1 MLLDG
6 ETDPRLRAR
15 DTLQVGKLLR
25 ARIIE
30 VALDLQ
36 AKTLQHALADTRSHH
51 GDVGDDGVEL
61 PVEHRLI
68 DAGYRTGIGVEDLL
82 HLEVRRGVDRVDEC
96 PLVVEGDVGVRQL
109 AIDRAEALD
118 HDRLT
123 DLRILVERAF
133 VIVATRGDEVP
144 FEVVALRIADDHD
157 GEHVELLGIELCE
170 RGELDDLL
178 LTARLTDVA
187 DGRVGAAVLSE
198 DLQQAVDLP
207 VAALALGVVDGGDEV
222 ACCGSLDALLDT
234 KPRRHQVGERDDTQ
248 VMADGAAEQSGGL
261 LEGADARE
269 YLYLDL
275 IRDALLAHHLID
287 QGRHAVDASVA
298 RGDDADGLALEGVAE
313 GLFGALT
320 LSLHPA
326 VDTQGIGADI
336 VLDKAEVILVSD
348 DHIRGLHGLEYGGG
362 DILGATRA
370 DASDDDLILFH
381 LK

>member
-1 MLLDG
+1 M
-6 ETDPRLRAR
+6 
-15 DTLQVGKLLR
+15 
-25 ARIIE
+25 
-30 VALDLQ
+30 
-36 AKTLQHALADTRSHH
+36 
-51 GDVGDDGVEL
+51 
-61 PVEHRLI
+61 
-68 DAGYRTGIGVEDLL
+68 
-82 HLEVRRGVDRVDEC
+82 
-96 PLVVEGDVGVRQL
+96 
-109 AIDRAEALD
+109 
-118 HDRLT
+118 
-123 DLRILVERAF
+123 
-133 VIVATRGDEVP
+133 P

-157 GEHVELLGIELCE
+157 REHVELLGIELCE

-187 DGRVGAAVLSE
+187 DGRVGAAVLGE

-248 VMADGAAEQSGGL
+248 VMADGAAEQSSGL

-269 YLYLDL
+269 YLYLYL

-287 QGRHAVDASVA
+287 QRRHAVDACIA
-298 RGDDADGLALEGVAE
+298 RGDDADGLALEGVAK

-362 DILGATRA
+362 DILGATRT